1 MTLEWPTSIRKDH
14 IYFLIVRKNNEN
26 NNVSLQVQHFDKKKL
41 NRVLSINRAVEQRS
55 KNCLRKSLSVQPLWR
70 AIWHHVVK

>member
-26 NNVSLQVQHFDKKKL
+26 NNNVSLQVQHFDKKK
-41 NRVLSINRAVEQRS
+41 N
-55 KNCLRKSLSVQPLWR
+55 
-70 AIWHHVVK
+70 